1 MIFLQMKASPEAFLV
16 TGTGAKTPANFGGY
30 TNLYPN
36 LYSRSSES
44 IYAIVKDQLYVF
56 GGNQVEGTGRQV
68 SL

>member
-1 MIFLQMKASPEAFLV
+1 MIFLQMKASPEAFLL

-36 LYSRSSES
+36 KS